1 MRCSCAGSLIRF
13 ESNSNFYGGLY
24 MHQYFVVSPNA
35 WNDGNVDTYLQYMK
49 SHHVVF
55 MGWDKENK
63 FGRMFA
69 EARIGDRIIVAQGA
83 NRQKRSFFVGIID
96 SEAKE
101 DKESGN
107 AFTQY
112 RDLRSFVE
120 LEVDELPFSTQCT
133 YKEANLVTAIYQ
145 LKDNNPADAK
155 IMRRVENVLNKF
167 ELSYTLKEVA
177 NWKNNQRVA
186 IPALQRGLVW
196 KPKQVEMLWD
206 SILRGFPIGS
216 FVITASQNNEG
227 QFSNRD
233 SHSEYFLLDGQQ
245 RYNAIALGFTS
256 MEDQAKS
263 VLWVDLLP
271 SSKVNSSRKYW
282 VKVTT
287 SSHPWGYA
295 NDDNCSVL
303 SWSRCREAI
312 KEFYPD
318 ADPDR
323 ITLQEIG
330 LTKTYPVEAR
340 LPVTLVGLIK
350 TWLKNRELDSFLKN
364 VLADLGSKK
373 DLLSDSNNIAL
384 IENVKQLWQ
393 ALHVLVNY
401 RITANVLDNQTIN
414 DEDGKQ
420 VDNTSSLEHLFTRLN
435 TMGSPI
441 SPYDLRYSAI
451 KAYWSTIKEKND
463 ELAGQYM
470 PAAHLAILA
479 FRLAITKLS
488 IEANPSEVKLA
499 EVPSIAQIRK
509 IAAENGVQK
518 AAIERLYDDS
528 LQGSLQGILG
538 KIEEKLVKQGLPPVL
553 RTSIAMNS
561 PDVFLLLMVMA
572 SLNTIDGLS
581 VIGLATWIHWFTVGG
596 NKKNVVDLILAEIQT
611 AETSAIEGTIKKA
624 LQTAIKKGWLLEPI
638 EASAENFDFPKHTF
652 TPSWQFLQFEGQP
665 WKPLYNTIAHSWE
678 LLIFS
683 ERQYFEKKFKYDPA
697 QTDFLKDH
705 NRPWDYD
712 HIIPK
717 SWMSRQ
723 GVQFGEWKMLCLEW
737 LWNIGNFAAIPFFI
751 NRSKSDTACWTEYR
765 NHREGLHW
773 DEGISQMTES
783 GLTKDEDMAK
793 TFAFL
798 TSRRLVTIYHDW
810 RETVKS
816 LCDFPSSPEFVQNM
830 H

>member
-1 MRCSCAGSLIRF
+1 
-13 ESNSNFYGGLY
+13 

-35 WNDGNVDTYLQYMK
+35 WNDGKVDTYLQYMK

-55 MGWDKENK
+55 MGWDKDSK
-63 FGRMFA
+63 FGRIFA
-69 EARIGDRIIVAQGA
+69 KARIGDRIIVARGA
-83 NRQKRSFFVGIID
+83 NWQKSSFFAGIID
-96 SEAKE
+96 SESKE

-107 AFTQY
+107 EFSQY
-112 RDLRSFVE
+112 RDLRSLVE
-120 LEVDELPFSTQCT
+120 LDADELPFSPQCT
-133 YKEANLVTAIYQ
+133 YKGAHLIPAIYQ
-145 LKDNNPADAK
+145 LNSVNPADVK
-155 IMRRVENVLNKF
+155 IMRRVENMLNKF

-196 KPKQVEMLWD
+196 KPRQVEMLWD

-216 FVITASQNNEG
+216 FVITATQNNEG
-227 QFSNRD
+227 QFSKRGD
-233 SHSEYFLLDGQQ
+233 HSEYFLLDGQQ

-256 MEDQAKS
+256 ADDQSKA

-303 SWSRCREAI
+303 SWARCREAI

-318 ADPDR
+318 ADPDQ
-323 ITLQEIG
+323 ITLQAIG
-330 LTKTYPVEAR
+330 LTHTYPVEAR
-340 LPVTLVGLIK
+340 LPVPLSGLIK
-350 TWLKNRELDSFLKN
+350 TWFKNREIDAFLKN
-364 VLADLGSKK
+364 VLSALGPKK
-373 DLLSDSNNIAL
+373 DLLSDVDNHSL
-384 IENVKQLWQ
+384 VENVKQLWQ

-401 RITANVLDNQTIN
+401 RITANVLDNQTIT

-420 VDNTSSLEHLFTRLN
+420 VDNVSSLEHLFTRLN

-451 KAYWSTIKEKND
+451 KAYWATIKETND
-463 ELAGQYM
+463 QLAGQYM

-488 IEANPSEVKLA
+488 LEIKHGEGKLA

-518 AAIERLYDDS
+518 AAIERLYDDTVE
-528 LQGSLQGILG
+528 GSLKCILE
-538 KIEEKLVKQGLPPVL
+538 KIEEKLVNQGLPPVL

-561 PDVFLLLMVMA
+561 PDVFLLLMIMA
-572 SLNTIDGLS
+572 SRNILDGFS

-596 NKKNVVDLILAEIQT
+596 NKKNVVDLILTEIQT
-611 AETSAIEGTIKKA
+611 AEISATEGTVKKA
-624 LQTAIKKGWLLEPI
+624 LQMAIKKGWLLEPI
-638 EASAENFDFPKHTF
+638 EASASNFDFPQNVF
-652 TPSWQFLQFEGQP
+652 TPNWQFSQFEGQP
-665 WKPLYNTIAHSWE
+665 WKPLYNIIAYNRE

-717 SWMSRQ
+717 AWMSRQ
-723 GVQFGEWKMLCLEW
+723 GVQFGEWKSLCLEW

-765 NHREGLHW
+765 NYRGELHW
-773 DEGISQMTES
+773 DEGISQVTEA
-783 GLTKDEDMAK
+783 GLTRNEDMAK

-810 RETVKS
+810 RESVKS
-816 LCDFPSSPEFVQNM
+816 LCVFSG
-830 H
+830 